1 MPAAAV
7 CRKPSDSFLTVS
19 LPFGTDAQLR
29 KQYVNFR
36 GQLRV
41 GRLLEGMLSRCDV
54 ARRDG

>member
-1 MPAAAV
+1 
-7 CRKPSDSFLTVS
+7 LTVS